1 MSENVIP
8 ANPQDGVS
16 ELAWDGSYTLT
27 MTVTSNARSNGQAT
41 NSATAYLSR
50 HGVPQSHQPIDFG
63 VTGNARFTNGTRYFS
78 VQTDV
83 DGKATV
89 FFTDNQ
95 PEDVAISGSFRNHL
109 AFLTSSFRANGLD
122 VSAQVWADHAPADGS
137 SANQLFYHVYDS
149 VTKQPIANAIIDF
162 SVIIGQA
169 QLATPIGTTTPDGTF
184 LLSVFKSQPG
194 SAAIGAQVR
203 GYPSANNYTYLAFNE
218 RQARY
223 SLSAE
228 VFTRRPD
235 GQILVTYTLID
246 LNTGLGVSGKR
257 INIFCG
263 TVESFNQR
271 SGPTDQYGKVSISFW
286 NTPNAINHMLAAL
299 EEDVTV
305 NAPFILNFKT
315 PLI

>member
-1 MSENVIP
+1 MSENSIS
-8 ANPQDGVS
+8 ANPQDEGS

-27 MTVTSNARSNGQAT
+27 MTVTSNAQSNGQAT

-50 HGVPQSHQPIDFG
+50 HGVPQSQQRIDFG
-63 VTGNARFTNGTRYFS
+63 VTGNARFTDGTGYFS

-83 DGKATV
+83 HGKATV

-95 PEDVAISGSFRNHL
+95 PEEVAISGSYRNHL
-109 AFLTSSFRANGLD
+109 AFLTSSFRANNFE
-122 VSAQVWADHAPADGS
+122 VSAEVWADHAPADGS

-149 VTKQPIANAIIDF
+149 VTKQPIGNTSIDF

-169 QLATPIGTTTPDGTF
+169 QLATSVGTTTPDGTF

-203 GYPSANNYTYLAFNE
+203 GYPSANNYTFLAFNE

-257 INIFCG
+257 LNMFCG
-263 TVESFNQR
+263 SVESFNR
-271 SGPTDQYGKVSISFW
+271 RIGPTDQNGKVSEWWW
-286 NTPNAINHMLAAL
+286 NIPSAINHMLAAL

-305 NAPFILNFKT
+305 NVPFILDFKT